1 MLKFYKQQ
9 VWSYC
14 LIHERDIDILTYLL
28 LCETNLLNILQLIFS
43 PFTKLKNMIAFFFFA
58 LKSHDCYDIVSS
70 QNLFEV
76 TLTYLEWFEVQ
87 IYMEAEELTKWC

>member
-1 MLKFYKQQ
+1 MWNKF
-9 VWSYC
+9 
-14 LIHERDIDILTYLL
+14 IEHFTI
-28 LCETNLLNILQLIFS
+28 NFFS
-43 PFTKLKNMIAFFFFA
+43 FHQIEKHDSFFFFA